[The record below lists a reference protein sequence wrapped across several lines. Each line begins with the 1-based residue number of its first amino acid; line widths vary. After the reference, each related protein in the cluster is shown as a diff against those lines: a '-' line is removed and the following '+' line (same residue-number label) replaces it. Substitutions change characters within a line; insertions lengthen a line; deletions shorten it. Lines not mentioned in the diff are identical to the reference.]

1 MGRSHRSRPSK
12 LPNKLKQIRLALELS
27 QAQMVKALDLDQEAV
42 YPASI
47 SLYEQGQR
55 EPPLVVL
62 LRYAEIANVCLDLI
76 ADDRLLL
83 PKVLP
88 AKKRNRHP

>member
-12 LPNKLKQIRLALELS
+12 LGKKLKQIRLGLELS
-27 QAQMVKALDLDQEAV
+27 QAQMVRALDLDKEAV

-47 SLYEQGQR
+47 SLYEQGSR

-62 LRYAEIANVCLDLI
+62 LKYAEVSNICLDVL
-76 ADDRLLL
+76 ADDKQKL
-83 PKVLP
+83 PEQLP
-88 AKKRNRHP
+88 AKKRKH

>member
-12 LPNKLKQIRLALELS
+12 LGKKLKQIRVGLELS
-27 QAQMVKALDLDQEAV
+27 QTGMVRALDLDKEAV

-47 SLYEQGQR
+47 SLYEQGLR

-62 LRYAEIANVCLDLI
+62 LRYAELANVCLDVL
-76 ADDRLLL
+76 ADDKQRM
-83 PKVLP
+83 PRDVP
-88 AKKRNRHP
+88 AKKRH